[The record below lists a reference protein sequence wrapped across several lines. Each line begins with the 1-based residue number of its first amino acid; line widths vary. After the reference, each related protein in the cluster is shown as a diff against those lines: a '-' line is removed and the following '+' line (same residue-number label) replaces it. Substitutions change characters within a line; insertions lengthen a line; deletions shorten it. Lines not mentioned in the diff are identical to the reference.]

1 MTRLTK
7 AARRDLL
14 AAHAAGGVALGLCY
28 GPYCQLLDA
37 GLAVEVNPPNAP
49 NGYAILLTVEGH
61 EQAERIHSEA
71 RS

>member
-14 AAHAAGGVALGLCY
+14 AAHAAGGDALGLCS
-28 GPYCQLLDA
+28 GPYCQL
-37 GLAVEVNPPNAP
+37 LAVEVNPPNAP
-49 NGYAILLTVEGH
+49 NGYAIRLTVEGH